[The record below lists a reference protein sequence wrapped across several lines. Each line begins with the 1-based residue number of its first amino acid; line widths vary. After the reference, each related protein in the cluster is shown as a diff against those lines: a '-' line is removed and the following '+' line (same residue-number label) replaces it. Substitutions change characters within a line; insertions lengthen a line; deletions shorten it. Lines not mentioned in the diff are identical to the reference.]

1 MTLSLVSFGFAA
13 PLDAAFL
20 LYYKNMKKLIFL
32 LALSQAVAH
41 AADQSKFKSAAEDRT
56 SQDVALLSEL
66 LAIPSVSR
74 DIAQTDRAIAWMKDF
89 LEKRGVWCAVETCP
103 KDGRKVL
110 YAATQKGLKNPD
122 FTIVT
127 HLDVVDAPAEMFKPR
142 VEGNRLYARGASDT
156 KSQAFCAA
164 RILEL
169 LNGKASVG
177 CVFASD
183 EEIGSASTA
192 YMVKLGYGIPG
203 KMVFVLDAA
212 QLRGDIRYACKG
224 NAYYRVTAT
233 GKSGHSSLPE
243 TCDNALYRLAE
254 AALKIRDKF
263 PFQRP
268 GEWGDVASVTI
279 AQGGD
284 AENRIPG
291 VAEMTVNVRFVEP
304 DGFERHRRTIEEIT
318 GLKTEFLR
326 GTMPGIGPGDAPI
339 LLRFRDAV
347 KRAYPERSCELTRA
361 RAASDARCFAQFGK
375 PLPALGMNQDGG
387 HSDCEWCETTD
398 IAHFYNMI
406 ADFIRTETAS
416 AAN

>member
-1 MTLSLVSFGFAA
+1 MKSIGLVLLGLFACA
-13 PLDAAFL
+13 QL
-20 LYYKNMKKLIFL
+20 
-32 LALSQAVAH
+32 V
-41 AADQSKFKSAAEDRT
+41 AADLKE
-56 SQDVALLSEL
+56 DVALLTEL

-74 DIAQTDRAIAWMKDF
+74 DVVQTDRAIEWMRTF
-89 LEKRGVWCAVETCP
+89 LERRGVWCAVETCP

-110 YAATQKGLKNPD
+110 YAATRKGLKNPD

-177 CVFASD
+177 CVFSSD

-192 YMVKLGYGIPG
+192 HMVKLGYGIPG

-233 GKSGHSSLPE
+233 GRSGHSSLPE

-361 RAASDARCFAQFGK
+361 RAATDARCFAQFGK

-398 IAHFYNMI
+398 IAHFYGMI

-416 AAN
+416 TAN